1 MRAVRGADGRIGVY
15 PHPDPVCAAHFS
27 DGRRRSGGAAAG
39 RKMGNGRHARIHFY
53 GACGA
58 AVFSGG
64 GGFAYVLQLTFGY
77 IIGFA
82 CAAFAAGL
90 LRGSGAFTIRRATLA
105 ALAGVAANY
114 LIGIPYFM
122 VIWSCYMNMSG
133 LWNAVLVN
141 NILFIPKDIVLC
153 ILAAFL
159 AQRVGKALR
168 KW

>member
-1 MRAVRGADGRIGVY
+1 MGLVRGR
-15 PHPDPVCAAHFS
+15 
-27 DGRRRSGGAAAG
+27 
-39 RKMGNGRHARIHFY
+39 
-53 GACGA
+53 
-58 AVFSGG
+58 
-64 GGFAYVLQLTFGY
+64 
-77 IIGFA
+77 
-82 CAAFAAGL
+82 
-90 LRGSGAFTIRRATLA
+90 GAFTIRRATLA

-168 KW
+168 KG